1 MRKTQKIARTEIGCQ
16 ICEPCAPGATAA
28 IADTGYRVTHGPI
41 QRVSTMF
48 AYVVNEGRLF
58 ALKPSDWSML
68 LGGVALCGLL
78 TLFF

>member
-1 MRKTQKIARTEIGCQ
+1 MRKTQKIAGAGIGCQ

-28 IADTGYRVTHGPI
+28 IADTGYGVKDKPI
-41 QRVSTMF
+41 QRISVMF

-58 ALKPSDWSML
+58 ALKPSDWSVL

>member
-1 MRKTQKIARTEIGCQ
+1 MHKTNKITTAKIGHEIRQ
-16 ICEPCAPGATAA
+16 PCAPGATAA
-28 IADTGYRVTHGPI
+28 IADAGYRVTHGPI
-41 QRVSTMF
+41 QRVLMMF

>member
-1 MRKTQKIARTEIGCQ
+1 MHKTNKITTAKIGHEIRQ
-16 ICEPCAPGATAA
+16 PCASGATAA
-28 IADTGYRVTHGPI
+28 IADSGYRVTHGPI
-41 QRVSTMF
+41 QRVSVMF